1 MRRLILVRHAA
12 PLKQPDVPARDWP
25 LSPAGQADAARL
37 ADLLAPYAPAA
48 IFASDELKARQ
59 TAQPLADHLDL
70 PVTVAPGLHEHE
82 RRSVGYLDDA
92 TFQATM
98 ARLFAEPDTLVFGEE
113 TANQALA
120 RFSQAVG
127 DALALYANA
136 SGDLAIFTHG
146 TVLSLFVAAHSDHDP
161 MTFWYHLNLPAWVVF
176 TLPDFT
182 LLEAQMRLP
191 IIPDLP
197 EA

>member
-12 PLKQPDVPARDWP
+12 PMKRPDVPARDWP

-37 ADLLAPYAPAA
+37 AELLAPYAPAA
-48 IFASDELKARQ
+48 IITSDELKARQ
-59 TAQPLADHLDL
+59 TAQPLADRLGL
-70 PVTVAPGLHEHE
+70 PLAVAPGLHEHE
-82 RRSVGYLDDA
+82 RRSADYLDDA

-127 DALALYANA
+127 DALALRP

-161 MTFWYHLNLPAWVVF
+161 MRFWYHLHLPAWVIF

-191 IIPDLP
+191 NPSDQP

>member
-12 PLKQPDVPARDWP
+12 PLKQPNIPARDWP
-25 LSPAGQADAARL
+25 LSSAGQADAVRL
-37 ADLLAPYAPAA
+37 AELLAPYAPAA
-48 IFASDELKARQ
+48 IIASDELKARQ
-59 TAQPLADHLDL
+59 TAQPLADRLGL
-70 PVTVAPGLHEHE
+70 PVSVAPGLHEHE
-82 RRSVGYLDDA
+82 RRSADYLDDA

-127 DALALYANA
+127 DALAPHAQT
-136 SGDLAIFTHG
+136 SGDFAIFTHG
-146 TVLSLFVAAHSDHDP
+146 TVLALFVAAHSDHNA

-176 TLPDFT
+176 TLPNFT
-182 LLEAQMRLP
+182 LLEAHMRLP
-191 IIPDLP
+191 NPP
-197 EA
+197 EPLEA